1 MKLKSIILVFTLF
14 LIYFIF
20 NSFSYSHSISN
31 NLEENLFRLRV
42 VANSN
47 SKIDQD
53 LKIKVRNSILNYLS
67 KFNLSNKEETILHLK
82 NHQTDIE
89 TIISNIIKENG
100 FDYTFQFEISN
111 SFYPAKK
118 YNSITLPSGNYDGL
132 QIKLGNAKGENW
144 WCILFPPMCLINSS
158 TCELEEN
165 SNELLSN
172 NLSNETTHII
182 QSSEPKYKFK
192 FKIIDFINN
201 L

>member
-67 KFNLSNKEETILHLK
+67 KFNLSNKEDTILHLK

>member
-1 MKLKSIILVFTLF
+1 M
-14 LIYFIF
+14 
-20 NSFSYSHSISN
+20 
-31 NLEENLFRLRV
+31 LFR
-42 VANSN
+42 S
-47 SKIDQD
+47 
-53 LKIKVRNSILNYLS
+53 
-67 KFNLSNKEETILHLK
+67 FNLSNKEDTILHLK

>member
-144 WCILFPPMCLINSS
+144 WCILFPPMCL
-158 TCELEEN
+158 
-165 SNELLSN
+165 
-172 NLSNETTHII
+172 
-182 QSSEPKYKFK
+182 
-192 FKIIDFINN
+192 
-201 L
+201 